1 MALTF
6 KTRKMLRDEQFAK
19 IVMQIS
25 EFVDAKFAGD
35 RTKSE
40 KILSDLFP
48 NEKQNYPF
56 GIITSDGIYLTF
68 RSKKEMREHMGLE

>member
-6 KTRKMLRDEQFAK
+6 KKA
-19 IVMQIS
+19 S
-25 EFVDAKFAGD
+25 N

-56 GIITSDGIYLTF
+56 RIITRDGIYLTF
-68 RSKKEMREHMGLE
+68 KSKKEMREYMGWE